1 MLSQVMF
8 ICTVFIGTL
17 AQLIWN
23 NSGDQLKAGSIK
35 TVGTINAKNLK
46 KKNSLKFH

>member
-23 NSGDQLKAGSIK
+23 NSGDQLKKQEALKLWVLSMQRIF
-35 TVGTINAKNLK
+35 LK
-46 KKNSLKFH
+46 KIL